1 MAEDKRIKRTYVV
14 TREID
19 RKLAEMAR
27 KARRDKSA
35 HLCVL
40 IEQAYRERVQAQPT
54 E

>member
-14 TREID
+14 TQEID

-35 HLCVL
+35 QLCAL
-40 IEQAYRERVQAQPT
+40 IERAYREREQAQPS